1 MNIRWKSLDEI
12 YKLYTSMLLHRSDLN
27 ISAKFRQF
35 FGVLKIR
42 NARKFAMFSA
52 EKRSNFSKFL
62 DFNLIFIMKIDYTT
76 DLFNFRLN
84 FQFNFHRAA
93 SPKVRMAS
101 GD

>member
-1 MNIRWKSLDEI
+1 
-12 YKLYTSMLLHRSDLN
+12 
-27 ISAKFRQF
+27 
-35 FGVLKIR
+35 
-42 NARKFAMFSA
+42 MFSNFVA
-52 EKRSNFSKFL
+52 IFADFGENADKRCNFSKFL

-93 SPKVRMAS
+93 FPKVRMAS